1 MLLLQTINMLKI
13 WCDNDFP
20 RLRDLIQTVEITNRK
35 KKMRK
40 IGEIFLK

>member
-20 RLRDLIQTVEITNRK
+20 RLRDLIQNRTDHESQE
-35 KKMRK
+35 KMRK